1 MASSGNEALR
11 HLKEKAMTRQTSQLT
26 MVILCLAPA
35 VIIGASFANA
45 NFAQTLKGQI
55 TTLLVMERA
64 ILAR

>member
-1 MASSGNEALR
+1 
-11 HLKEKAMTRQTSQLT
+11 MTRQTSQLT